1 MPNVTPHEGC
11 RSRPVGTLSI
21 VEEKC
26 PICGGD
32 DIGCLYGD
40 WFLGEDDPSG
50 EVIEAA

>member
-1 MPNVTPHEGC
+1 VGNVTP
-11 RSRPVGTLSI
+11 

-40 WFLGEDDPSG
+40 WFLGDDELTG
-50 EVIEAA
+50 ETLPTS

>member
-1 MPNVTPHEGC
+1 MAKVTAVAGYRRAALGNVTC
-11 RSRPVGTLSI
+11 